1 MVLSTAPGDTPV
13 YIRFADS
20 GRLVRTPSDWW
31 VSPTPALLDALRMAL
46 GKENV
51 AIIE

>member
-20 GRLVRTPSDWW
+20 GRLVKA
-31 VSPTPALLDALRMAL
+31 PAEWSVTLTASLIAALKQTI
-46 GKENV
+46 GDDNV
-51 AIIE
+51 AVVE